1 MSFRLLI
8 SEQAEQDMIELA
20 HWYESQQVGLG
31 NRFIDELENTFKIIQ
46 NTPQIYVVV
55 YRDVRRGL
63 LRKFPVM
70 VLYLI
75 DNHTIQVIAI
85 MHASRNPLRWQDRV
99 DV

>member
-1 MSFRLLI
+1 MSYKLLI

-20 HWYESQQVGLG
+20 QWYESQQVGLG

-55 YRDVRRGL
+55 YRQVRRGL

-75 DNHTIQVIAI
+75 DSHTIQVVAI
-85 MHASRNPLRWQDRV
+85 MHASRNPLRWQARV
-99 DV
+99 DL